1 MYIAE
6 LISEDNNQSL
16 YLILSSIVANPL
28 IVGAKL
34 QYAGDREPIY
44 IGEEL
49 TDLEFGF
56 DIKDLDDNDEL
67 VLVGTLLTYAT
78 TVFIDDS
85 RSTRV
90 ESILVLILIVFLVV
104 LAVSVFAVQAFVGIP
119 LRRITSAIGSD
130 SRVPTIHWASR
141 DEMGTVVTRL
151 NYLHTKLNDQLVELE
166 QELSANER
174 REAERTTSL
183 ANASLEGILI
193 F

>member
-1 MYIAE
+1 
-6 LISEDNNQSL
+6 
-16 YLILSSIVANPL
+16 
-28 IVGAKL
+28 
-34 QYAGDREPIY
+34 
-44 IGEEL
+44 
-49 TDLEFGF
+49 
-56 DIKDLDDNDEL
+56 L